1 MAADSTFAPIA
12 TTTLGSAVTGYTFSS
27 IPSTYTDLIIV
38 VANFGMSNAG
48 SALRMRFNGSSA
60 SDYSNTFVLG
70 QGSAASSN
78 RESGVTS
85 IRVGGL
91 AIGPA
96 TSNAD
101 IIIINIQNY
110 SNTNTYKT
118 SLIRDS
124 SPNNEVGAL
133 VGLWRQTSA
142 ISSVSLI
149 SYNGTHTLN
158 AGTTLTLYGIAAA

>member
-1 MAADSTFAPIA
+1 MAAGSTYTPIA

-27 IPSTYTDLIIV
+27 IPSTYTDLIIIV
-38 VANFGMSNAG
+38 GNFGMSNAG

-60 SDYSNTFVLG
+60 SDYSDTFVLG

-78 RESGVTS
+78 RESNADS

-91 AIGPA
+91 AVGPA
-96 TSNAD
+96 TTNTD
-101 IIIINIQNY
+101 TIIINIQNY
-110 SNTNTYKT
+110 SNTTTYKT
-118 SLIRDS
+118 ALIRDS
-124 SPNNEVGAL
+124 SPNNEVGAV

-142 ISSVSLI
+142 ISSISLV

-158 AGTTLTLYGIAAA
+158 AGTTLTIYGIAAA